1 MGTSTSS
8 SGPGPGVSFDPPWLD
23 QLGGDV
29 TAGGEGQVPDS
40 DGGDGVDTGNG
51 ADAGNN
57 HDQSLAPAEGIAPAR
72 RFAGARRELGAF
84 ARTGSRD
91 SLGRAI
97 GHYSRTGM
105 GGARNAAARMRTSA
119 RSAAGLV
126 SLLQAARDGTDARV
140 NQWVNSLVARNP
152 SVQDVIDEVIGQLT
166 TSGGS
171 LEEESCKDSMAQAMA
186 ELMENQ
192 PNVDLLSMSD
202 GDIWSLVELFL
213 AQEACNRL
221 QLDIGQLFESSRLN
235 PREVVARM
243 NEMRDYL
250 KAEISAQMRTMKQE
264 NPNPSPGQLE
274 STMQQALQ
282 STFAVYEGT
291 L

>member
-29 TAGGEGQVPDS
+29 AAGGDGQVTS
-40 DGGDGVDTGNG
+40 GDGGDD
-51 ADAGNN
+51 ADAGNQG
-57 HDQSLAPAEGIAPAR
+57 DQGPTPADGIAPAR

-97 GHYSRTGM
+97 GHYSRSGM
-105 GGARNAAARMRTSA
+105 GGARNAAARMRTST

-140 NQWVNSLVARNP
+140 NQWVSSLVARNP
-152 SVQDVIDEVIGQLT
+152 SVRDVIDEVIGQLT
-166 TSGGS
+166 TGGGS

-192 PNVDLLSMSD
+192 PNVDLLNMSD
-202 GDIWSLVELFL
+202 GDIWSLVEFFL

-221 QLDIGQLFESSRLN
+221 QLDIGQIFESSRLN

-243 NEMRDYL
+243 NEMREYL
-250 KAEISAQMRTMKQE
+250 KAEVSAQMRTIRQG
-264 NPNPSPGQLE
+264 NPNPTPRQLE

>member
-1 MGTSTSS
+1 
-8 SGPGPGVSFDPPWLD
+8 
-23 QLGGDV
+23 
-29 TAGGEGQVPDS
+29 
-40 DGGDGVDTGNG
+40 
-51 ADAGNN
+51 
-57 HDQSLAPAEGIAPAR
+57 
-72 RFAGARRELGAF
+72 
-84 ARTGSRD
+84 
-91 SLGRAI
+91 
-97 GHYSRTGM
+97 
-105 GGARNAAARMRTSA
+105 
-119 RSAAGLV
+119 V

-171 LEEESCKDSMAQAMA
+171 LEEESCKDSMAQAMV

-250 KAEISAQMRTMKQE
+250 KAEISAQMRTMRQE

>member
-8 SGPGPGVSFDPPWLD
+8 SGPGAGVPFDPPWLD

-29 TAGGEGQVPDS
+29 AV
-40 DGGDGVDTGNG
+40 GGDGQGTADDGGGDV
-51 ADAGNN
+51 DAGNQG
-57 HDQSLAPAEGIAPAR
+57 DQGPIQADGIAPAR

-105 GGARNAAARMRTSA
+105 GGARNAAARMRTSTS
-119 RSAAGLV
+119 SAVGLV

-140 NQWVNSLVARNP
+140 KQWVSALVARNP
-152 SVQDVIDEVIGQLT
+152 SVRDVIDEVIGQLT
-166 TSGGS
+166 TGGGS

-186 ELMENQ
+186 ELIESQ
-192 PNVDLLSMSD
+192 PNVDLLNMSD
-202 GDIWSLVELFL
+202 GDIWSLVEFFL

-221 QLDIGQLFESSRLN
+221 QLDIGQIFESSRFN

-243 NEMRDYL
+243 NEMREYL
-250 KAEISAQMRTMKQE
+250 KAEIAAQMRTIRQG
-264 NPNPSPGQLE
+264 NPNPTSRQLE
-274 STMQQALQ
+274 SMMQQALQ

>member
-8 SGPGPGVSFDPPWLD
+8 SGPGAGVPFDPPWLD

-29 TAGGEGQVPDS
+29 AVGGDGQGTGD
-40 DGGDGVDTGNG
+40 DGGDDV
-51 ADAGNN
+51 DAGNQGN
-57 HDQSLAPAEGIAPAR
+57 QGPIQADGIAPAR

-105 GGARNAAARMRTSA
+105 GGARNAAARMRTSTN
-119 RSAAGLV
+119 SAVGLV

-140 NQWVNSLVARNP
+140 NQWVSALVARNP
-152 SVQDVIDEVIGQLT
+152 SVRDVIDEVIGQLT
-166 TSGGS
+166 TGGGS

-186 ELMENQ
+186 ELIESQ
-192 PNVDLLSMSD
+192 PNVDLLNMND
-202 GDIWSLVELFL
+202 GDIWSLVEFFL

-221 QLDIGQLFESSRLN
+221 QLDIGQIFESSRFN

-243 NEMRDYL
+243 NEMREYL
-250 KAEISAQMRTMKQE
+250 KAEISAQMRTTRQG
-264 NPNPSPGQLE
+264 NPNPTSRQLE
-274 STMQQALQ
+274 SMMQQALQ

>member
-1 MGTSTSS
+1 
-8 SGPGPGVSFDPPWLD
+8 
-23 QLGGDV
+23 
-29 TAGGEGQVPDS
+29 
-40 DGGDGVDTGNG
+40 
-51 ADAGNN
+51 
-57 HDQSLAPAEGIAPAR
+57 
-72 RFAGARRELGAF
+72 
-84 ARTGSRD
+84 
-91 SLGRAI
+91 
-97 GHYSRTGM
+97 M

-126 SLLQAARDGTDARV
+126 SLLQAARDRTDTRL
-140 NQWVNSLVARNP
+140 NQWVSSLVARNP
-152 SVQDVIDEVIGQLT
+152 SVQDVINEVIGQLT

-221 QLDIGQLFESSRLN
+221 QLDIGQIFESSRLN

-250 KAEISAQMRTMKQE
+250 KAEISAQMRTMRQG

-274 STMQQALQ
+274 STMQQALH

>member
-8 SGPGPGVSFDPPWLD
+8 SGPGAGVPFDPPWLD
-23 QLGGDV
+23 QLGGNV
-29 TAGGEGQVPDS
+29 AVGGDGQGTS
-40 DGGDGVDTGNG
+40 GDGGDD
-51 ADAGNN
+51 ADAGNQG
-57 HDQSLAPAEGIAPAR
+57 DQGLTPANGIAPAR

-105 GGARNAAARMRTSA
+105 GGARNAAARMRTST

-140 NQWVNSLVARNP
+140 NLWVSSLVARSP
-152 SVQDVIDEVIGQLT
+152 SVRDVIDEIIGQLT
-166 TSGGS
+166 TGGGS

-192 PNVDLLSMSD
+192 PNVDLLNMSD
-202 GDIWSLVELFL
+202 GDIWSLVEFFL

-221 QLDIGQLFESSRLN
+221 QLDIGQIFESSRLN

-243 NEMRDYL
+243 NEMHEYL
-250 KAEISAQMRTMKQE
+250 KAEISAQMRTMRPG
-264 NPNPSPGQLE
+264 NPNPTPRQLE